1 MSMTAALRFFSR
13 MPNLSSLALGFAF
26 ALGCW
31 LWPARA
37 QADEPRWG
45 HLYTLTGNVTVR
57 ENPSGDSLKV
67 RVFKAGQ
74 KVRVDFIDAGWAAV
88 FDPKEPVRSELK
100 ALGYSRL
107 DELRTHGAPTVAQA
121 PSASSASPV
130 SSASSIEVRKP
141 SPESKPEVI
150 VNGAPAPAKAAVKTS
165 GKPDAKSDKPDA
177 KSSAKPAPAQPQ
189 AKPATKTEAKQD
201 KGFGEIRVPDR
212 DLAVRASRTTES
224 EFKKLIRPGQ
234 RVRVDFWED
243 GWFAVFDPQEKSR
256 DLARAWGYSRD
267 KYLVPE
273 SAYTGPP
280 PATPAAPPVAPSAPA
295 DAAQAKAQKPKPAE
309 DPDVGYSVIDRKT
322 GSRKPPVTTMRVRLD
337 LPKPPAAELLRKI
350 VREIWKAERRKDENL
365 QLEVYLRGMDA
376 HGLSYATARFHDDG
390 RLREFW
396 WREVVLGKPG
406 D

>member
-1 MSMTAALRFFSR
+1 MSMTVAPRFFSR
-13 MPNLSSLALGFAF
+13 MPNWSGLVLVFTF

-45 HLYTLTGNVTVR
+45 HLYALSGNVTVR
-57 ENPSGDSLKV
+57 ENPSDDSLKV

-74 KVRVDFIDAGWAAV
+74 RVRVDFIDAGWAAV

-100 ALGYSRL
+100 ALGYARL
-107 DELRTHGAPTVAQA
+107 DELRTHGSPTVAQA
-121 PSASSASPV
+121 SSV
-130 SSASSIEVRKP
+130 EVRKP
-141 SPESKPEVI
+141 GRDAKPELV
-150 VNGAPAPAKAAVKTS
+150 VNGASAPAKVTSKAVVS
-165 GKPDAKSDKPDA
+165 PGKPVMKTEASPAKPQANSPAKP
-177 KSSAKPAPAQPQ
+177 SAKPS
-189 AKPATKTEAKQD
+189 AKPD

-234 RVRVDFWED
+234 RVRIDFWED
-243 GWFAVFDPQEKSR
+243 GWFAVFDPQEKTR

-273 SAYTGPP
+273 SDYAGPR
-280 PATPAAPPVAPSAPA
+280 PAALVASPVASSAPA
-295 DAAQAKAQKPKPAE
+295 EPAPAKAQKPKPEE
-309 DPDVGYSVIDRKT
+309 DPGVGYSVIDRKA
-322 GSRKPPVTTMRVRLD
+322 GSRKPPVTTLRVRLD
-337 LPKPPAAELLRKI
+337 LSKPPAPELLRKI
-350 VREIWKAERRKDENL
+350 AREIWKAERRKDENL
-365 QLEVYLRGMDA
+365 QLEVYLNGMDA

-396 WREVVLGKPG
+396 WREVVLVKPA

>member
-1 MSMTAALRFFSR
+1 MTAASRFFSR
-13 MPNLSSLALGFAF
+13 MLNWSGLVLVFAL

-37 QADEPRWG
+37 QAEEPRWG
-45 HLYTLTGNVTVR
+45 HLYALTGNVTVR
-57 ENPSGDSLKV
+57 ENPADDSLKV

-100 ALGYSRL
+100 ALGYARL
-107 DELRTHGAPTVAQA
+107 DELRAHGSPTVAQA
-121 PSASSASPV
+121 SSV
-130 SSASSIEVRKP
+130 EVRKP
-141 SPESKPEVI
+141 GREARPELV
-150 VNGAPAPAKAAVKTS
+150 VNGASASAKAASKAVVS
-165 GKPDAKSDKPDA
+165 PAKPQANSPAKP
-177 KSSAKPAPAQPQ
+177 SAKPS
-189 AKPATKTEAKQD
+189 AKTD

-212 DLAVRASRTTES
+212 DLAVRANRTTES

-234 RVRVDFWED
+234 RVRIDFWED
-243 GWFAVFDPQEKSR
+243 GWFAVFDPQEKTR

-273 SAYTGPP
+273 SAYAGPP
-280 PATPAAPPVAPSAPA
+280 PAAPAAPPVASSVAPSVVAEAAPS
-295 DAAQAKAQKPKPAE
+295 KAQKPKPAE
-309 DPDVGYSVIDRKT
+309 DPDVGYSVIDRKA
-322 GSRKPPVTTMRVRLD
+322 GNRKPPVTTVRIRLD
-337 LPKPPAAELLRKI
+337 LTKPPATELLRKI

-365 QLEVYLRGMDA
+365 QLEVYLNGMDA

>member
-1 MSMTAALRFFSR
+1 MLVFVF
-13 MPNLSSLALGFAF
+13 G
-26 ALGCW
+26 LGCW

-45 HLYTLTGNVTVR
+45 HLYSLTGNVTVR
-57 ENPSGDSLKV
+57 ENPSDDSLKV

-74 KVRVDFIDAGWAAV
+74 RVRVDFIDAGWAAV

-100 ALGYSRL
+100 ALGYARL

-121 PSASSASPV
+121 SSASP
-130 SSASSIEVRKP
+130 ASSIEVRKP
-141 SPESKPEVI
+141 SPDGRPEVI
-150 VNGAPAPAKAAVKTS
+150 VNGTSAP
-165 GKPDAKSDKPDA
+165 
-177 KSSAKPAPAQPQ
+177 AKPAPVKAATKAEAAPAKSTSKSETAPAKLQANSPAKAS
-189 AKPATKTEAKQD
+189 AKPSAKPD

-234 RVRVDFWED
+234 RVRIDFWED
-243 GWFAVFDPQEKSR
+243 GWFAVFDPQEKTR

-273 SAYTGPP
+273 SAYAGPP
-280 PATPAAPPVAPSAPA
+280 PAAAAAPPVASSVAPSAVA
-295 DAAQAKAQKPKPAE
+295 EAAPSKAQKPKPAE
-309 DPDVGYSVIDRKT
+309 DPDVGYSVIDRKA
-322 GSRKPPVTTMRVRLD
+322 GGRKPPVTTVRVRLD
-337 LPKPPAAELLRKI
+337 LTKPPATELLRKI

-365 QLEVYLRGMDA
+365 QLEVYLNGMDA

>member
-1 MSMTAALRFFSR
+1 MSMTAAPRFFSR
-13 MPNLSSLALGFAF
+13 MPNLSGLVLVFAL

-45 HLYTLTGNVTVR
+45 HLYALTGNVIVR
-57 ENPSGDSLKV
+57 ENPADDSLKV

-100 ALGYSRL
+100 ALGYARL
-107 DELRTHGAPTVAQA
+107 DELRTHGSPTVAQ
-121 PSASSASPV
+121 
-130 SSASSIEVRKP
+130 ASSIEVRKP
-141 SPESKPEVI
+141 GRDAKPELV
-150 VNGAPAPAKAAVKTS
+150 VNGASASAKAASKAVVS
-165 GKPDAKSDKPDA
+165 PGKPVMKTEVSPAKPQATSPAKP
-177 KSSAKPAPAQPQ
+177 SAKPS
-189 AKPATKTEAKQD
+189 AKTD

-234 RVRVDFWED
+234 RVRIDFWED
-243 GWFAVFDPQEKSR
+243 GWFAVFDPQEKTR

-273 SAYTGPP
+273 SAYAGPR
-280 PATPAAPPVAPSAPA
+280 PAALPAPSSAPA
-295 DAAQAKAQKPKPAE
+295 EPAPAKAQKPKPDE
-309 DPDVGYSVIDRKT
+309 DPGVGYSVIERKT
-322 GSRKPPVTTMRVRLD
+322 GGRKAPVTIMRVRLD
-337 LPKPPAAELLRKI
+337 LAKPPAAELLRKI

-365 QLEVYLRGMDA
+365 QLEVYLNAMDA

-396 WREVVLGKPG
+396 WREVVLVKPV

>member
-13 MPNLSSLALGFAF
+13 MPNLPRLVLVFAF
-26 ALGCW
+26 VLGCW

-37 QADEPRWG
+37 QAEEPRWG
-45 HLYTLTGNVTVR
+45 HLYALTGNVTVR
-57 ENPSGDSLKV
+57 ENPSDDSLKV

-100 ALGYSRL
+100 ALGYARL
-107 DELRTHGAPTVAQA
+107 DELRAHGAPTVAQA
-121 PSASSASPV
+121 
-130 SSASSIEVRKP
+130 SSIEVRKP
-141 SPESKPEVI
+141 GPDAKPEVL
-150 VNGAPAPAKAAVKTS
+150 VNGAPVPTKAA
-165 GKPDAKSDKPDA
+165 P
-177 KSSAKPAPAQPQ
+177 
-189 AKPATKTEAKQD
+189 AKPATKVEAAPVKSVMKTEAAPAKPQANSPAKSTTKPSAKPD

-234 RVRVDFWED
+234 RVRVDYWED
-243 GWFAVFDPQEKSR
+243 GWFAVFDPQEKTR

-273 SAYTGPP
+273 SAYAGPP
-280 PATPAAPPVAPSAPA
+280 PAAPAATSSVPVEAAP
-295 DAAQAKAQKPKPAE
+295 AKAQKPKPDEA
-309 DPDVGYSVIDRKT
+309 PSVGYAVIERKT
-322 GSRKPPVTTMRVRLD
+322 GGRKPPVTTLRVRLD
-337 LPKPPAAELLRKI
+337 LSKPPAAELLRKV

-365 QLEVYLRGMDA
+365 QLEVYLNGMDA